1 MDVKMDDLKLSMHQC
16 YKYTLTPTS
25 LTVYFISK
33 DRALGWLFF
42 RFGTVYF
49 HSLRLYTFSLFNRPF
64 WLFWLFLFD
73 SRTVHLRPF
82 GLFILSLLSRPQ
94 RVFSATRNGRLL
106 SSFSIVQFNPFF
118 LYRPCFVFWDIQ
130 LNTWLSTICFFDRSV
145 WLRWL
150 STLIKNRPLL
160 TWSLRCKDFIVK

>member
-106 SSFSIVQFNPFF
+106 SSFSIVQFRFFVSSMFCLLGHSIKYLTFHYLLFWPFSLTPLAVHF
-118 LYRPCFVFWDIQ
+118 DQ
-130 LNTWLSTICFFDRSV
+130 KSSTFDV
-145 WLRWL
+145 IF
-150 STLIKNRPLL
+150 TM
-160 TWSLRCKDFIVK
+160 

>member
-25 LTVYFISK
+25 LTVYFISE

-64 WLFWLFLFD
+64 WLFWPFLFD
-73 SRTVHLRPF
+73 SRTVHFRPF
-82 GLFILSLLSRPQ
+82 GLFFLSLLSRPQ
-94 RVFSATRNGRLL
+94 RVFSATRISYFHPLVL
-106 SSFSIVQFNPFF
+106 SSFVF